1 MAPVLPED
9 GLTTGVPTMGAS
21 GMSGSLTES
30 IQLHDGPVGE
40 DVGDGGDP
48 RRADRVQRIC
58 NDR

>member
-1 MAPVLPED
+1 
-9 GLTTGVPTMGAS
+9 MGAS